1 MPSTRSGWWL
11 PTALSLALGLLTCV
25 VVATTAPAPAFAQK
39 KQSAKALIKKGQEQ
53 FDEQLYEESIQT
65 LSAALM
71 RPGTAKKEKIRVY
84 QLLAYN
90 YIVLQRDE
98 EADGAVRGLLVLDPK
113 YELPETESPRFRDF
127 FEKTRETWNEEG
139 RPGLEEDGPDTTV
152 KPVVIKH
159 SAPAQVS
166 SGLTVSLDGKIDDPD
181 AVVDRVIL
189 FYRAGTD
196 GKFEQKRVS
205 FAMRKFTVDI
215 PGDAVEP
222 PLVEYYIQAVDTDG
236 LPVATRGDV
245 ENPLRIAVPEEGGGS
260 VVESPWLWVP
270 VSLAVV
276 AAVVIPVVIV
286 STQQR
291 DSTVTVNV
299 FDP

>member
-11 PTALSLALGLLTCV
+11 PTALSLALGLLTLVMV
-25 VVATTAPAPAFAQK
+25 VTTAPAPAFAQK
-39 KQSAKALIKKGQEQ
+39 RQSAQALIKKGQDQ
-53 FDEQLYEESIQT
+53 FDEQLYQESIQT

-71 RPGTAKKEKIRVY
+71 RPGTSKAEKIRVY

-90 YIVLQRDE
+90 YIVLQRTE
-98 EADGAVRGLLVLDPK
+98 EADGAVRGLLVFDPK

-127 FEKTRETWNEEG
+127 FNKTREAWNEEG
-139 RPGLEEDGPDTTV
+139 RPGLEVDRPDDQA

-166 SGLTVSLDGKIDDPD
+166 AGLTVSLDGKVDDPD
-181 AVVDRVIL
+181 AVVDKVIL
-189 FYRAGTD
+189 FYRAGTE

-205 FAMRKFTVDI
+205 FTMRKFTVDI
-215 PGDAVEP
+215 PGDAIEP
-222 PLVEYYIQAVDTDG
+222 PLFEYYIQAVDTDG

-245 ENPLRIAVPEEGGGS
+245 ENPLRIAVPEEGGGN
-260 VVESPWLWVP
+260 VIESPWLWVP

-276 AAVVIPVVIV
+276 AAVVIPVVFV
-286 STQQR
+286 STRQR